1 MGGAAIELL
10 LSYIKTS
17 GPPTAPELTE
27 FLALPPSRKQVAF
40 DVQHHQTMMGL
51 HQKVYSQEQVVGWFS
66 TSAEVTGSD
75 ALIQSFFSNEAS
87 NPILLTVDAALSN
100 GKLDIS
106 AYVSR
111 TLSVKVGGHRDRERE
126 GGGISEGMWGRVV
139 ICRPQ
144 PSRGLQALPHRI
156 QSLRLN

>member
-1 MGGAAIELL
+1 
-10 LSYIKTS
+10 
-17 GPPTAPELTE
+17 
-27 FLALPPSRKQVAF
+27 
-40 DVQHHQTMMGL
+40 MMGL

-111 TLSVKVGGHRDRERE
+111 TLSVKVGGQKERER
-126 GGGISEGMWGRVV
+126 GGDLIGNVGAHNNM
-139 ICRPQ
+139 
-144 PSRGLQALPHRI
+144 
-156 QSLRLN
+156 